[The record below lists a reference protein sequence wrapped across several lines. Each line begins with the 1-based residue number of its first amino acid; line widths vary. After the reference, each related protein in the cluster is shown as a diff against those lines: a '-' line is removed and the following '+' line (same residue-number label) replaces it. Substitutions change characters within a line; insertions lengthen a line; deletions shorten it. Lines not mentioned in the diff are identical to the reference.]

1 MNMHNIY
8 NIYIYIIYIHMSW
21 VWKGVLYFCPYRP
34 VGWSNSV
41 PGPKARPGPKVRV
54 WISVKDLIEDCSAM

>member
-1 MNMHNIY
+1 
-8 NIYIYIIYIHMSW
+8 MSW